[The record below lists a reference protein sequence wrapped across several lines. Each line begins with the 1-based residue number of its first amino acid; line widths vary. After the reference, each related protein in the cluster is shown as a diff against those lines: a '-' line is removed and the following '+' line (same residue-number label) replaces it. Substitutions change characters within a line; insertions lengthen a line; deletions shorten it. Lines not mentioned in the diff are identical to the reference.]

1 MTIRF
6 NEGKK
11 KYFLIFYP
19 RYFSRRADLFFAQ
32 HFDPS
37 KEKKS
42 RLSLSIKRYETI
54 RSVVISRNI
63 YPQGK
68 HSEIYLNDESIQRRE
83 KKYFLTFYPRYFSL
97 TWRVDLFF
105 AQRHLDPSKEYPW
118 NFSKEFYLSD
128 ESIQR
133 RLQQGKKIFLYILST
148 IFLIWRA
155 DLFFAQRHLDPSKEH
170 PWNFSFRKKKDRNY
184 LSLNVLN
191 AID

>member
-128 ESIQR
+128 QSIQR
-133 RLQQGKKIFLYILST
+133 KLHEGKKYFLTFYP
-148 IFLIWRA
+148 IFLIYTKDGFIFRPTS
-155 DLFFAQRHLDPSKEH
+155 R
-170 PWNFSFRKKKDRNY
+170 SFERRKVEIIYHYR
-184 LSLNVLN
+184 LNV
-191 AID
+191 IK